1 MHTLAFIALLAALAA
16 TPTRAP
22 SPEEQRLY
30 DEGVR
35 ALQAGDARAAEK
47 AWRNGYAVGR
57 DPAFLVYIGE
67 AQEKA
72 GAPAEAADSYR
83 RYLRDVPDAAD
94 RADIEQR
101 LARLAPAA
109 TPQPQPGA
117 AEPVG
122 ELGAGQSATPTLGP
136 KPGFSPDARRVD
148 TEQPTGKAQADD
160 AGWNRYNMTAMISSG
175 AALLLLGTAGFYA
188 ASAASDADDVNRLVT
203 YRSET
208 STPLT
213 YSTVAAQYEQA
224 MADGE
229 RNDRNAKIA
238 LIAAGGAAAVAAV
251 FFVLDA
257 KLGGEPAVAVVP
269 AGKGVAATGGWTWRF

>member
-1 MHTLAFIALLAALAA
+1 MHTLAFIALLTALAA

-22 SPEEQRLY
+22 SPEEQRFY

-47 AWRNGYAVGR
+47 AWKNGYAVGR

-72 GAPAEAADSYR
+72 GAPADAVDSYR
-83 RYLRDVPDAAD
+83 RYLREVPDAAD

-101 LARLAPAA
+101 LARLAPAG
-109 TPQPQPGA
+109 TPQPLPGA

-122 ELGAGQSATPTLGP
+122 ELGAGQAAKPALGP

-148 TEQPTGKAQADD
+148 TEQPAGKAQADD
-160 AGWNRYNMTAMISSG
+160 SGWNRYNMTAMISSG

-188 ASAASDADDVNRLVT
+188 ASAASDADDVNRLT
-203 YRSET
+203 SYHSET
-208 STPLT
+208 GKPLT
-213 YSTVAAQYEQA
+213 YSAVAAQYEQA

-229 RNDRNAKIA
+229 RHDRNAKIA
-238 LIAAGGAAAVAAV
+238 LIAAGGAAAIAAV

-257 KLGGEPAVAVVP
+257 KLGGEPAVAVAP
-269 AGKGVAATGGWTWRF
+269 AGNGVAATGGWTWRF